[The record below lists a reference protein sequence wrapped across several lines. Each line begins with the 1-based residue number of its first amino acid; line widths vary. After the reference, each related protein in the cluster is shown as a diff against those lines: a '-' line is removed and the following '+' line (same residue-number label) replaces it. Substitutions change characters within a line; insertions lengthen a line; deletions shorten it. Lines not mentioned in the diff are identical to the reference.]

1 MYAYISSSLVN
12 KFSKDVSKSVNE
24 SIIDLLHYHENEP
37 YDNYFYIEVLVTDH
51 NKRKE
56 KFNIKID
63 RIKLNNDSNIKLENT
78 QIPVSTDLLLIIYS
92 YKSVNISVHT
102 NNSIAN
108 KMSVIYTNIY
118 QFLYSANLNYKSLSS
133 SLSGISDLSFDEVV
147 SIVDSMGESKWSE
160 YIKQHSTIAKTVLRN
175 L

>member
-12 KFSKDVSKSVNE
+12 KFSKDVSKSANE

-37 YDNYFYIEVLVTDH
+37 YDSYFYIEVLVTDH

-108 KMSVIYTNIY
+108 KMSVIYIQTFINFY
-118 QFLYSANLNYKSLSS
+118 
-133 SLSGISDLSFDEVV
+133 
-147 SIVDSMGESKWSE
+147 
-160 YIKQHSTIAKTVLRN
+160 TVQILIIN
-175 L
+175 H